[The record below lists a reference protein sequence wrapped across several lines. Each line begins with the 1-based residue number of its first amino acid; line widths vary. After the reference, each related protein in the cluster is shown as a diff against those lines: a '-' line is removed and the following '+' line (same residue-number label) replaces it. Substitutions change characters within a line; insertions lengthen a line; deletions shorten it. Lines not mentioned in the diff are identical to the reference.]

1 MKRAINI
8 LNIFKKLLAML
19 SPFILMIGGFLYI
32 LSMYTNETNKDAL
45 KVITSFGFAII
56 LFAGLNIVYLILK
69 SINNKKE
76 NQSTGKNF
84 KNFCL
89 KHQNI
94 IGIILSAC
102 TLALA
107 IYLVSLFGGKI
118 NLYFN
123 VYFRLTLML
132 IPIMIYSIFTVIIS
146 KDKKSLVLNSI
157 FSLIFSGLLVYLFVC
172 ANIMYFGK
180 IGAFNNFLAYNIV
193 LIVFGI
199 FMLLPLGF
207 IVTHGD
213 FEKFNMQ
220 TNFWL
225 GMFSLLLSIMLY
237 FSNSIAS
244 KVINHY
250 MYTFDPLVF
259 DYLDVA
265 LQVVY
270 IIFGIVLAL
279 SFVNVTLNLKKSIK
293 SKNIF
298 SLADVALVVPAVCL
312 ATIGL
317 YQFSRYIMY
326 V

>member
-1 MKRAINI
+1 MKKAINI
-8 LNIFKKLLAML
+8 LQILKKAIAML
-19 SPFILMIGGFLYI
+19 APIILMVGGFLYI
-32 LSMYTNETNKDAL
+32 LSMYTNETNKEAL

-56 LFAGLNIVYLILK
+56 LFAGLNIAHLILK
-69 SINNKKE
+69 SISNKKDDI
-76 NQSTGKNF
+76 QF
-84 KNFCL
+84 KGFRNFCL

-94 IGIILSAC
+94 IGIILSFC
-102 TLALA
+102 ILVLAV
-107 IYLVSLFGGKI
+107 YLVALFGGKI

-123 VYFRLTLML
+123 VYFRLTLVL
-132 IPIMIYSIFTVIIS
+132 IPIMIYSIFTILIS
-146 KDKKSLVLNSI
+146 KNKKSLIINLI
-157 FSLIFSGLLVYLFVC
+157 FSLIFAGLLVYLFVC

-180 IGAFNNFLAYNIV
+180 IGAYNNFLAYNII
-193 LIVFGI
+193 LIFAGI

-225 GMFSLLLSIMLY
+225 GLFSLLLSIILY

-259 DYLDVA
+259 DYLDIA
-265 LQVVY
+265 LKIVY

-279 SFVNVTLNLKKSIK
+279 SFVNVTLNLKKSVK

-298 SLADVALVVPAVCL
+298 SLTDVALVVPAVCL
-312 ATIGL
+312 AIIGL